1 MQKNNKS
8 LTLIKK
14 PRMLR
19 SDYKNK
25 VINEKGPEKIQFGVG
40 SSLQRCLVIVASF
53 HEFSETVMKV
63 PTWND
68 RSSSHSQ
75 INLHNSK
82 RGK

>member
-8 LTLIKK
+8 PTLIKK

-25 VINEKGPEKIQFGVG
+25 VVNDKGPEKIRFGVG
-40 SSLQRCLVIVASF
+40 SSLQRCLVVASL
-53 HEFSETVMKV
+53 HGFSEKVMKI

-75 INLHNSK
+75 KSLHNAE
-82 RGK
+82 R